1 MTESRIIDRD
11 GIATI
16 DYPLP
21 ALDMSDLHEII
32 DAQSRR
38 ILQDT
43 NLRGA
48 AMAVLHA
55 VHNAGGYHVFDP
67 QHQEPVQRA
76 MWALE
81 NAMKEAL
88 T

>member
-1 MTESRIIDRD
+1 MSEST
-11 GIATI
+11 IADLSDI
-16 DYPLP
+16 ERP
-21 ALDMSDLHEII
+21 APGMSELLEII
-32 DAQSRR
+32 QAQSRR